1 MPTHQHQAGAIRIW
15 KSSPACQSSYLF
27 TRISTLPNI
36 SMSMNSERE
45 KFSLQVK
52 LKFGKLPSRTAV
64 TWHDTDI
71 LTYVTFTISFSVI
84 VFSIEILLLIYK

>member
-1 MPTHQHQAGAIRIW
+1 
-15 KSSPACQSSYLF
+15 
-27 TRISTLPNI
+27 
-36 SMSMNSERE
+36 MNSEGE